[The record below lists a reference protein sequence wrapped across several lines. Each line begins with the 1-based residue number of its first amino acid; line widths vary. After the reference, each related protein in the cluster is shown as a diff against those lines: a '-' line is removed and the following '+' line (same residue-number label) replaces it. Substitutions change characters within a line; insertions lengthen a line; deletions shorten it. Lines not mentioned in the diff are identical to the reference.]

1 MRPMTP
7 PGTRLARAAAAALV
21 LALSA
26 CGSDTD
32 ADTAE
37 PARLLTIWAD
47 DERAL
52 ALMTFAEAYSRTS
65 DAQVEVIVVEHEEL
79 RASFVSAHANGLGP
93 DIMVGPHDWTGD
105 LVAADAV
112 APVSLDAGAA
122 EAFTPG
128 ALDAVTYDGA
138 VYGVPYATENLALI
152 RNTDLAPSAPETME
166 ELVETGSDVVD
177 AGRASRVLGL
187 QVGEEGDAYHVHPLF
202 TSAGGYLFGQDGA
215 GDPDPT
221 DLGVAAPESVAAF
234 ERLAELGEAGSGV
247 LTRDTT
253 ADGAAELFTGGET
266 PYFVT
271 GPWSLSAIKEAGVA
285 YGISPVPPFA
295 DGAPARPL
303 IGVQTFFV
311 AAGASDPDLAR
322 TFAADFVSDPEFS
335 VILYE
340 ADPRVPALVDA
351 LETVSEQDPDV
362 QAFQNA
368 GANGLPMPAIPEMDA
383 VWGPFSQAG
392 ADIIA
397 GADPAEELA
406 EAEELITASFTE

>member
-1 MRPMTP
+1 MRPLRA
-7 PGTRLARAAAAALV
+7 PGTRLACAAAG
-21 LALSA
+21 LAVTLTA
-26 CGSDTD
+26 CGSDPGTD
-32 ADTAE
+32 AAE
-37 PARLLTIWAD
+37 LDPTLTVWAD

-93 DIMVGPHDWTGD
+93 DIMVGPHDWTGE
-105 LVAADAV
+105 LVESEAV
-112 APVSLDAGAA
+112 APVTLDARSA

-152 RNTDLAPSAPETME
+152 RNTDLAPSEPETVE
-166 ELVETGSDVVD
+166 ELVETGADLVD

-187 QVGEEGDAYHVHPLF
+187 QVGEEGDAYHMHPLF
-202 TSAGGYLFGQDGA
+202 TSAGGYLFGEDGA

-234 ERLAELGEAGSGV
+234 ERIAELGEAGSGV

-253 ADGAAELFTGGET
+253 AERATELFTGGEA

-271 GPWSLSAIKEAGVA
+271 GPWSLSAVKEAGVP
-285 YGISPVPPFA
+285 YEISPVPPFA

-303 IGVQTFFV
+303 IGVQAFFV

-322 TFAADFVSDPEFS
+322 TFAADFVADPEFS

-351 LETVSEQDPDV
+351 LETLSEQDPDL

-383 VWGPFSQAG
+383 VWGPFGQAG

-397 GADPAEELA
+397 GAEPAEELA
-406 EAEELITASFTE
+406 EAEELITASFAE